1 MNKKEITR
9 VHYTIHTHH
18 TTTPQNQKKKK
29 PFSPSALRNSDQ
41 KEQHTLPQ
49 TPNSMPMHHKMKKRL
64 TKPSKSTMTICRFC
78 LHAGLKKDAV
88 THTATPT
95 PQTPNNHKR

>member
-18 TTTPQNQKKKK
+18 TTTTQNQKEKTL
-29 PFSPSALRNSDQ
+29 PAREMVT

-49 TPNSMPMHHKMKKRL
+49 TPNSMPMHHN
-64 TKPSKSTMTICRFC
+64 
-78 LHAGLKKDAV
+78 V
-88 THTATPT
+88 
-95 PQTPNNHKR
+95 